1 MFSTSELIT
10 RLWSDETGP
19 SPLFFPDIG
28 TFFNQD
34 MGVARDLV
42 SQIAKAGAPII
53 KGEILHDPSI
63 ALKCDTLEN
72 YLAND
77 GSVIEEKISDVIE
90 RKIIP
95 LERYEALFDFCKSL
109 NLEFVVS
116 VYDKKGADFA
126 YDIGAS
132 ALKIASSNI
141 VHQPLIT
148 YVAQHELPMIIDTGK
163 STFEEIVRAVQWAKD
178 AGGKM
183 ILIQHSPPAPPA
195 PINQQNLGFLNVLER
210 SFGCPVGLSDHHYGE
225 EMLFAAIALGASC
238 VEKGIIPDNLECE
251 QDGFHALKIG
261 EFEAVFKKCMNIAE
275 ALSGQNMRLSN
286 SVDRHPYRMGLVAS
300 SDIEI
305 GDILNENN
313 VRFAFPAKGIP
324 VENWESVIGL
334 KASRNISMEKEISW
348 QDIDFEAQ

>member
-1 MFSTSELIT
+1 MS
-10 RLWSDETGP
+10 
-19 SPLFFPDIG
+19 
-28 TFFNQD
+28 
-34 MGVARDLV
+34 VARDLV
-42 SQIAKAGAPII
+42 SKIAKAGAPII
-53 KGEILHDPSI
+53 KGEILHDPGI
-63 ALKCDTLEN
+63 VLKGNSVEN

-95 LERYEALFDFCKSL
+95 LEIYEALLTSCKSL
-109 NLEFVVS
+109 HLEFVLS

-126 YDIGAS
+126 RDIGAS

-148 YVAQHELPMIIDTGK
+148 HVAKLELPMIIDTGK
-163 STFEEIVRAVQWAKD
+163 STFEEIVRAVQWAND

-195 PINQQNLGFLNVLER
+195 PINEQNLGFLNVLER
-210 SFGCPVGLSDHHYGE
+210 SFGFPVGLSDHHYGD

-261 EFEAVFKKCMNIAE
+261 EFEAVFNKCMNIAE

-313 VRFAFPAKGIP
+313 VKFAFPTKGIP

-334 KASRNISMEKEISW
+334 QASQNIPTEKEISW
-348 QDIDFEAQ
+348 RDIHFEVK